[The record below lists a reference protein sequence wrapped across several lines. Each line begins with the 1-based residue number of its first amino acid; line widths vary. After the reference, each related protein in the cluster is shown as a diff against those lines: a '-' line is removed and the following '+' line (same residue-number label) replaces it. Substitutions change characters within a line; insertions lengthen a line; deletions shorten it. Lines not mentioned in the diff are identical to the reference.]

1 MVARLRAR
9 VGLDEAIG
17 GGLAAVAIVLMLLIG
32 IHDSRRP
39 IYGPIDELTHTAYV
53 LAVAEDGI
61 PPEVARAG
69 AFVRPG
75 PLAPR
80 DVRVPPPDKVGSAP
94 LPIGSF
100 RDAQR
105 RQRMPP

>member
-61 PPEVARAG
+61 PPEVGRDR

-80 DVRVPPPDKVGSAP
+80 DVRVPPPRGRALLLCSSHIHVRG
-94 LPIGSF
+94 
-100 RDAQR
+100 R
-105 RQRMPP
+105 